1 MQPATSS
8 RMKTNK
14 KTAVT
19 FSDGSVN
26 FTLPSSWA
34 DLDQKQLRYVFFCLG
49 NYSATTAKLYILC
62 RFTGMLIVRRTANG
76 ILCST
81 GSEQQPSFM
90 LMSWQ
95 LVEILKSM
103 DWMLQPNY
111 YPVRL
116 DEIDNLQ
123 AVERCLHGVEFRTYL
138 QLENLYQG
146 FLRTHQMKLLA
157 KMTSFLYRNRD
168 HSTSAP
174 DYHNFKPWLLQ
185 SVFLWYQ
192 SVKNYFSM
200 IFPDFFSRVDTSS
213 EDIEETDMMKVMN
226 AEIRAL
232 TGGDI
237 CKEEQVLSSDCW
249 RALTELNE
257 KAREAREWKE
267 KYGRH

>member
-1 MQPATSS
+1 MQHVIFSL
-8 RMKTNK
+8 MKTNK

-19 FSDGSVN
+19 FSDGRVD
-26 FTLPSSWA
+26 FTLPSSWS
-34 DLDQKQLRYVFFCLG
+34 DLSQEQIRYVFFCLG
-49 NYSATTAKLYILC
+49 NFTATTAKLYVLC
-62 RFTGMLIVRRTANG
+62 RLTGMYIVRRTANG

-81 GSEQQPSFM
+81 GNDKHPTFM
-90 LMSWQ
+90 LLSFQ
-95 LVEILKSM
+95 LAEILQHL
-103 DWMLQPNY
+103 DWMLQPNF

-116 DEIDNLQ
+116 DTIHDLQ
-123 AVERCLHGVEFRTYL
+123 AVDRCLHGVDFRSYI

-146 FLRTHQMKLLA
+146 FLHTHKLELLS
-157 KMTSFLYRNRD
+157 KMMHLLYKTPNEVTE
-168 HSTSAP
+168 S
-174 DYHNFKPWLLQ
+174 DYDIRPWELQ
-185 SVFLWYQ
+185 SVFMWYQ
-192 SVKNYFSM
+192 SVKNYFTLV
-200 IFPDFFSRVDTSS
+200 FPDFFSRVDPSLS
-213 EDIEETDMMKVMN
+213 EDEKPDMTKVMN

>member
-1 MQPATSS
+1 
-8 RMKTNK
+8 MKTNK

-26 FTLPSSWA
+26 FTLPTSWA

-49 NYSATTAKLYILC
+49 NFTATTSKIYIFC
-62 RFTGMLIVRRTANG
+62 RFCNLRIIRRTSNG
-76 ILCST
+76 TLFACAD
-81 GSEQQPSFM
+81 EQHPSLM
-90 LMSWQ
+90 LLIWQ
-95 LVEILKSM
+95 LAAILQKL
-103 DWMLQPNY
+103 DWLLQPNY

-116 DEIDNLQ
+116 NEINHLQ
-123 AVERCLHGVEFRTYL
+123 AVDRCLHGVDFRSYL

-146 FLRTHQMKLLA
+146 FLFTHNLDMLA
-157 KMTSFLYRNRD
+157 KMIPFLFKAEEQD
-168 HSTSAP
+168 PTFSKVK
-174 DYHNFKPWLLQ
+174 FKPWELQ
-185 SVFLWYQ
+185 TLFLWYQ

-200 IFPDFFSRVDTSS
+200 MFPEFFNRIDTST
-213 EDIEETDMMKVMN
+213 EAIEQPEMIQVMN

-267 KYGRH
+267 KYGRN